1 MSSSEGKPMSSR
13 LKSWPMWMFMAI
25 VTVCLLAVGAGREG
39 GPLTQQERIDV
50 ITKRLACPTCD
61 GESVFVSQ
69 ASAAVNIKNEVAR
82 QVASGQRD
90 DEEIIAYIEE
100 RFGGRVLLVPRTTG
114 FDSLVWVL
122 PVSVLVCSVAG
133 LAAAFRRWQR
143 EQGLVPSDDDRAMVA
158 RLLAEEPQDHD
169 EVPR

>member
-1 MSSSEGKPMSSR
+1 MNQSMSSR
-13 LKSWPMWMFMAI
+13 LKSWPMWMLMGI
-25 VTVCLLAVGAGREG
+25 VTVCLLAIGAGRDG
-39 GPLTQQERIDV
+39 GPLTQQERIDG
-50 ITKRLACPTCD
+50 ITKHLACPTCD

-82 QVASGQRD
+82 QVAAGQRD
-90 DEEIIAYIEE
+90 DEQIVAFIEE
-100 RFGGRVLLVPRTTG
+100 RFGGRVLLVPRATG

-133 LAAAFRRWQR
+133 LAATFRRWRR
-143 EQGLVPSDDDRAMVA
+143 EQGLVPSDDDRALVA
-158 RLLAEEPQDHD
+158 RLLAEEPEDND

>member
-1 MSSSEGKPMSSR
+1 MNLPRPRSQSPR
-13 LKSWPMWMFMAI
+13 LKSWPMWMLMGI
-25 VTVCLLAVGAGREG
+25 VTVCLLAIGAGREG
-39 GPLTQQERIDV
+39 GPLTQQERIDG

-82 QVASGQRD
+82 QVAAGQRD
-90 DEEIIAYIEE
+90 DEQIVAFIED
-100 RFGGRVLLVPRTTG
+100 RFGGRVLLVPRATG

-133 LAAAFRRWQR
+133 LAATFRRWRR
-143 EQGLVPSDDDRAMVA
+143 EQGLVPSDDDRALVA
-158 RLLAEEPQDHD
+158 PLLAEEPEDHD
-169 EVPR
+169 EVPG

>member
-1 MSSSEGKPMSSR
+1 MHVSDSRATLSR
-13 LKSWPMWMFMAI
+13 LKSWPMWMLMGV
-25 VTVCLLAVGAGREG
+25 VTVCLLAIGAGRDS
-39 GPLTQQERIDV
+39 GPLTQQERIDG

-82 QVASGQRD
+82 QVAAGQRE
-90 DEEIIAYIEE
+90 DEQIVSYIEE
-100 RFGGRVLLVPRTTG
+100 RFGGRVLLVPRATG

-122 PVSVLVCSVAG
+122 PVSVLVCSIAG
-133 LAAAFRRWQR
+133 LSATFRRWRR
-143 EQGLVPSDDDRAMVA
+143 EQGLVPSDEDRALVA
-158 RLLAEEPQDHD
+158 RLLAEEPEDHD

>member
-1 MSSSEGKPMSSR
+1 MNQSMSSR
-13 LKSWPMWMFMAI
+13 LKSWPMWMLMGI
-25 VTVCLLAVGAGREG
+25 VTVCLLAIGAGRDG
-39 GPLTQQERIDV
+39 GPLTQQERIDG
-50 ITKRLACPTCD
+50 ITKHLACPTCD

-82 QVASGQRD
+82 QVAAGQRD
-90 DEEIIAYIEE
+90 DEQIVAFIEE
-100 RFGGRVLLVPRTTG
+100 RFGGRVLLVPRATG

-133 LAAAFRRWQR
+133 LAATFIRWRR
-143 EQGLVPSDDDRAMVA
+143 EQGLVPSDDDRALVA
-158 RLLAEEPQDHD
+158 RLLAEEPEDND